1 MDPISAGLLT
11 ALAGGAGGELG
22 RQVWAGLGALVRRPF
37 QRDADGGQRP
47 ATRPGE
53 AELARLEERPADPMR
68 AQALSAALTMRSAA
82 DMDFHARLQQWLT
95 QATALV
101 HSVDGETCNEISGG
115 TFHGPVL
122 QGRDFSG
129 VSFTTRAQTAPSPE
143 PRGGADPGQRD

>member
-11 ALAGGAGGELG
+11 ALVGGVGGELG

-37 QRDADGGQRP
+37 QRDEGGGQLP
-47 ATRPGE
+47 PTPPGE
-53 AELARLEERPADPMR
+53 AELARLEEQPDDPAR
-68 AQALSAALTMRSAA
+68 AQALSTALAMRAAA
-82 DMDFHARLQQWLT
+82 DRDFHAGLQQWLT

-101 HSVDGETCNEISGG
+101 HSGGGETRNEISGG

-129 VSFTTRAQTAPSPE
+129 ASFTTHSQPSP
-143 PRGGADPGQRD
+143 PPPPGGADPGQRD

>member
-11 ALAGGAGGELG
+11 ALASGAGGELG

-37 QRDADGGQRP
+37 QRDEDGQQLP

-53 AELARLEERPADPMR
+53 AELAQLEERPDDPTR
-68 AQALSAALTMRSAA
+68 AQALSAALAMRAAA
-82 DMDFHARLQQWLT
+82 DRDFHAGLQQWLT

-101 HSVDGETCNEISGG
+101 HSGDGETRNEISGG

-129 VSFTTRAQTAPSPE
+129 ASFTTHTQPSP
-143 PRGGADPGQRD
+143 PTPPGGAGPGQGD